1 MEVRRVIV
9 LDEQLKNANVAEQIR
24 QWYQGRVVPITTL
37 RPATVIKD
45 DAIPILLRQV
55 VAPTFV
61 TINTTDFWQQMAAS
75 KEYCLACF
83 PLTDDRVDEIS
94 PLLRRLFRFTE
105 FKTKQARCGKIALV
119 SHANVQYYQGHP
131 IKLYRL
137 AWPVQ

>member
-1 MEVRRVIV
+1 MIV
-9 LDEQLKNANVAEQIR
+9 LDEQLKNATVAEQIR
-24 QWYQGRVVPITTL
+24 QWYHGRVAHITTL

-75 KEYCLACF
+75 QEYCIACF

-94 PLLRRLFRFTE
+94 ILLRRLFRFAE

-119 SHANVQYYQGHP
+119 SQANVQYYQAHP
-131 IKLYRL
+131 IRLYRL
-137 AWPVQ
+137 TWPVK